1 VFNTRSQ
8 QEDAALPKNR
18 RYPSFLTTVFLTALF
33 MVTLGCVG
41 AAEAQGS
48 SANAEAASDAPKVR
62 ITKKDCRRLVRH
74 QASANVAYQP
84 GVDVRGNPVTPAD
97 ASGGFTIPLPD
108 VFEFNITKDL
118 TAYLGGAE
126 EQLAADKAAA
136 IAAEKSVAATNA
148 AVESAE
154 SAVTSAETVYQ
165 DALADATAA
174 QTAADAAPNDA
185 ALATAAAEAQA
196 EADAAASGLAATQS
210 AYTAAQTAATSDD
223 VSGAVSAAQ
232 SALSAAEATATAA
245 GLDANAVATAT
256 ADASTAV
263 SEAQQAATDSAS
275 ADAAALEAA
284 DTVAKSSGMTL
295 NVGTVRFNINTGAM
309 TFNGQPLTDASEA
322 ELAERCRVMLN
333 KK

>member
-8 QEDAALPKNR
+8 QKDEALPTNR
-18 RYPSFLTTVFLTALF
+18 RYPGFSVATALTVVF
-33 MVTLGCVG
+33 IGSLGCVD
-41 AAEAQGS
+41 AARAQ
-48 SANAEAASDAPKVR
+48 NTTPTAEAAPEAPKVR
-62 ITKKDCRRLVRH
+62 ITKKDCRRLVRY

-97 ASGGFTIPLPD
+97 ASGGFTIPD

-118 TAYLGGAE
+118 SAYLGGAE

-154 SAVTSAETVYQ
+154 SAVSSAETVYQ
-165 DALADATAA
+165 NALADATAA
-174 QTAADAAPNDA
+174 QTAAEAAPNDA
-185 ALATAAAEAQA
+185 ALATAATEAQA
-196 EADAAASGLAATQS
+196 EATAAASGLASTRS

-245 GLDANAVATAT
+245 GLDANAAATAT

-295 NVGTVRFNINTGAM
+295 NIGTVRFNINTGAM

-322 ELAERCRVMLN
+322 ELAERCRIMLN